1 MWYSSG
7 QQNNLERLAIEG
19 DSPVHENFL
28 ETYWYPEYDG
38 AREILSES
46 AGTIR

>member
-7 QQNNLERLAIEG
+7 QLKYLERYTIES
-19 DSPVHENFL
+19 DSLVNEIFL
-28 ETYWYPEYDG
+28 ETYWYPEYG
-38 AREILSES
+38 EARGTLSES

>member
-7 QQNNLERLAIEG
+7 QLKKLESFTLEG
-19 DSPVHENFL
+19 ESPVNEIFL
-28 ETYWYPEYDG
+28 ETYWYPEYG
-38 AREILSES
+38 EARGTLSES

>member
-1 MWYSSG
+1 MWYSSS

-19 DSPVHENFL
+19 DSPVNENFL

>member
-1 MWYSSG
+1 MWYSGS
-7 QQNNLERLAIEG
+7 QQNNLERLAIES
-19 DSPVHENFL
+19 DSLVNENFL

>member
-7 QQNNLERLAIEG
+7 QWNVLESSTIEG

-28 ETYWYPEYDG
+28 ETYWYPEYG
-38 AREILSES
+38 EARGTLSES